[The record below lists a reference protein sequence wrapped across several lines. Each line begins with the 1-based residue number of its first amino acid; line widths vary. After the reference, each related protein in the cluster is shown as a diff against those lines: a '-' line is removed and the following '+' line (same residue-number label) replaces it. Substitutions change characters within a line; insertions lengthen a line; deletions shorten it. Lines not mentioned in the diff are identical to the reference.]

1 MRLPITEGATR
12 FWICWLPYR
21 WDKELDPEIYDVNQN
36 SFDLIEILIEM
47 KKYDRKKEVPQYA
60 KNENCLHIGAC
71 NK

>member
-1 MRLPITEGATR
+1 M
-12 FWICWLPYR
+12 
-21 WDKELDPEIYDVNQN
+21 
-36 SFDLIEILIEM
+36 IEILIEM